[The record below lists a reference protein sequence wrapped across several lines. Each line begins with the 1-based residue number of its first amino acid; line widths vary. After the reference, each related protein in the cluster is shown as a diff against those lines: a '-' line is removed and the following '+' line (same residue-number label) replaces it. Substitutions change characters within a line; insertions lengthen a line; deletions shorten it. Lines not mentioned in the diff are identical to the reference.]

1 MTWDKHPATI
11 DRSQRLFERG
21 LLRLDQTKGLA
32 VEISRGMTVLTNEG
46 QEAGKVAAVVVDTA
60 SQQVSHLL
68 FRHLSLSPKYRL
80 VPVNLIEQIN
90 QETIVLRVGKQIVDS
105 LPVRQA
111 S

>member
-1 MTWDKHPATI
+1 MTPDKHPTTI
-11 DRSQRLFERG
+11 DRTQRLFERG
-21 LLRLDQTKGLA
+21 LLHLDQTNGLA
-32 VEISRGMTVLTNEG
+32 IEITRGMTILTNEG
-46 QEAGKVAAVVVDTA
+46 QEAGKVAAVVVDKV

-68 FRHLSLSPKYRL
+68 LRHLRLSPKYRL

-90 QETIVLRVGKQIVDS
+90 QEAIVLRVGQQIVDS

>member
-1 MTWDKHPATI
+1 
-11 DRSQRLFERG
+11 
-21 LLRLDQTKGLA
+21 
-32 VEISRGMTVLTNEG
+32 MTVLTNEG